1 MITHMNDD
9 PQFWDKT
16 SYKYILISTLSRINL
31 LLLQQKFEGNLILAF
46 ETFYAQSPEQKY

>member
-1 MITHMNDD
+1 MNDD